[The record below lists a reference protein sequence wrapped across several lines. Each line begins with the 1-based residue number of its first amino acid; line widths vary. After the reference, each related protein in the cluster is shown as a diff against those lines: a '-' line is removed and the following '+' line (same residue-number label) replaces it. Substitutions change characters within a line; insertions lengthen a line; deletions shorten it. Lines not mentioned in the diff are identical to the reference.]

1 MKNLLHSLPQAVR
14 FGVTSLALFATVLV
28 YGQCPPPTPTSNAVS
43 VNCGSPA
50 TLTASGSPNYVWY
63 SDAAGTNMV
72 GTGASYTTPAL
83 TSNTTMYLRGAAGAA
98 QSGTLTYNINSIG
111 QLINMNSD
119 CGSGSR
125 YNGCSGNTGFSWVS
139 SVPAGATVTAVQIQL
154 SVGVECQA
162 GTRTTTINGTNGPTF
177 NTVSHC
183 NCSGSANPIFTLNI
197 NPANYVAVGNNQFL
211 ITNPPSCFGLY
222 SNNGSLPG
230 LFARVTVTYQSMP
243 CTSTVVA
250 VPITVNP
257 LPSPTAN
264 PVTINC
270 GNTATLTASGSAG
283 TYVWYS
289 DAAATQQVGTGASF
303 TTPALL
309 TNTTY
314 YVRTTSGQAGC
325 NTASLANVLSALN
338 NTANT
343 ISAAV
348 PNGYNFT
355 MDGPNGLN
363 STYISDGGNDMYDG
377 GNYIGTNLG
386 NNLTYS
392 DNAIIASNLFGA
404 GGQFFTR
411 KINNMWVLAADV
423 NNISSFHIT
432 GNNGADG
439 GGTLNGTIL
448 NITVGC
454 QQYRVLLKRVYS
466 AGDPSINQMVILP
479 GNANANHSWPGSTD
493 NTQHDI
499 TGLAGTTRLYYLL
512 YASASGGYIDDNTA
526 TNIATTFLTQVAATS
541 AGQGACQSNVV
552 AVPVTVNSNI
562 AQPVITGTTVIN
574 CGGSTTLTSSSGNNT
589 AWYSAA
595 ANGNL
600 LGQGSTYN
608 TGALAAGTTIYAVQA
623 SINSGSQ
630 TFNFTGAQQTWTVP
644 AGVTSVNVNVQGA
657 QGGNTSW
664 GTAGLGGRVQA
675 TVPVTPGQT
684 IIINVGGQGTTS
696 TAGWN
701 GGGQP
706 YGCGC
711 VGGGGG
717 ASDIRIGGNA
727 LANRAIVAGG
737 GGGAGYYWNW
747 QNNHGGHGGGMTGE
761 AGKTNNNYNPTYC
774 GQGGSQNAGGA
785 GASGWG
791 APAGTLGN
799 GGGSAYYGASG
810 GGGYYGGGSGYYG
823 GGAGG
828 GSSYTNNQAT
838 AVTHTQGFRQGNG
851 VVTITWNS
859 VGCASQPVAVPITV
873 NALAAASAAN
883 ATIGCGTTAALTA
896 AGGGGNSYT
905 WYSNANGSGQL
916 ANGASFTTP
925 SLTSNTTYYVASTS
939 GLAAGTA
946 FNFSNAAATGRTG
959 PTQAQVNSAYSGTNL
974 AGAVTIATQGI
985 QEWIVPQTGLYRILV
1000 NGAQGGGN
1008 GGLGARM
1015 QGDFNLTQGQ
1025 KLFIA
1030 VGQQGLGAQDGQA
1043 CGGGGGSFVATG
1055 NATYTTATALIVA
1068 GGGGGAS
1075 PQQGLPGLITTN
1087 GGQGEGCQVGGV
1099 NGNGGASAQNCG
1111 NGTGGAGG
1119 FLTDGQ
1125 STGSYGNQFGY
1136 GFISGAALGGISQ
1149 SGAREGGFG
1158 GGAGTHSNNTG
1169 GGPGG
1174 GYSGGSAP
1182 VHGSN
1187 YEGGGGGSFNNGA
1200 NAVNTQGIQSG
1211 HGNVVITPLTSP
1223 CVSPLTPVTV
1233 TVNALTAPTANNV
1246 TINCGQTATITAS
1259 NNLGAINWYSNA
1271 NGSTLLVAGASYT
1284 TPQLSATTTY
1294 YVGAGAG
1301 ACATAINP
1309 VVVTVNALA
1318 SPSVANPNVTI
1329 NCGQTAAL
1337 SAAGGGGNTITWFSN
1352 AAGSTV
1358 AGTGS
1363 PWTTPALSTATTYYV
1378 ASTTGMGAGTTY
1390 TFTNCSATGQFGPT
1404 QAQVNSAYTATNL
1417 ANNVTS
1423 QNGIQLWTVP
1433 ATATY
1438 RIEAFGAQGG
1448 GNNQFGRG
1456 AQIRGDFQ
1464 LNAGQQLKI
1473 LVGQQGGVSNSGSG
1487 GGGSFVT
1494 TSANVPLVVAGGGG
1508 GQYDANSQLFNAHAV
1523 TGNNGQATGCTS
1535 GGAGGN
1541 GGNGC
1546 NNSGAAGGGGLTTN
1560 GGNGTYGTG
1569 GLSFVNGGNGGN
1581 HGSNAICVGGFGG
1594 GGGTHGNTG
1603 GGGGGGGYSGG
1614 AGGYHSGNDGSGGGG
1629 GSFNGGTNP
1638 VNVGGIRTGHGL
1650 VTITQMSTPCASG
1663 LTPVVV
1669 NVNLPAAPTASAN
1682 AAVINCGQT
1691 SVLSAQGGGG
1701 NTYFWYSNANGST
1714 QVGTGASFTT
1724 PALGGNTTYYVSSGS
1739 AQAGSQTFNYTGSV
1753 QTFTAPITGAYTLD
1767 VYGARGGNITSY
1779 YPTNGGLGGR
1789 AQGTINL
1796 TAGQTI
1802 NIYVGEQGQDRQGNH
1817 PYGGCTNTPGGWNG
1831 GGANQSAGNGSPGGG
1846 ASDIRVGG
1854 NTLADRVI
1862 VAGGGGG
1869 CGWTY
1874 AAGGAGGGTTGGA
1887 GTNHPTGGGTQ
1898 AAGGAV
1904 GANSASCQKT
1914 AGSLGQGGTGSGS
1927 SAGGGGGGGGYYGGG
1942 GGGYDQGGGG
1952 GSSYI
1957 GGVTNGSTT
1966 PGVRNGHGQV
1976 IISWSGSGCQSQLVP
1991 VAITVNGPAAPNAAN
2006 VTINCG
2012 QTAALTANGGG
2023 GQQTLWFSNS
2033 NYTGQLATG
2042 NSYTTPV
2049 LNANTTYYVVSGNN
2063 PNGGATY
2070 TFTNCSATGQT
2081 GPTQAQVNSAYNATN
2096 LAGLVTSQNG
2106 IQLWTV
2112 PSTGTYRIE
2121 AFGAQGGGNAQF
2133 GRGAQIRGDFA
2144 LNAGQQLKILV
2155 GQQGNFVTSGSGGGG
2170 SFVTTSANA
2179 PLVVAGG
2186 GGGQYDGGS
2195 QLHNAHAV
2203 TGNNGQASGC
2213 TSGGTNG
2220 SGGNGC
2226 NNSGAAGGGGLN
2238 TNGTSGSYG
2247 SGGAAFV
2254 NGGVGGT
2261 SCCYGQCNGGF
2272 GGGASTHGNSGGGG
2286 GGGGYSGGAGGFH
2299 NGSTG
2304 NGGGGGSFNGGTNQV
2319 NNGGVRTGNGLVT
2332 IQLMTTPCFSAA
2344 TPVTVTVNALAAP
2357 TASANAATV
2366 TCGQTSVITASGGN
2380 NYTWYSNAA
2389 GTNQIGTSASYTT
2402 PVLSS
2407 STTYYVA
2414 ATTPQGGSQTFGYTG
2429 AVQTFTAPT
2438 AGVYTLE
2445 AWGAQG
2451 GNDPSNPN
2459 AIFGGR
2465 GGYAKGDVALTAGQ
2479 TIQIYV
2485 GQQGSGCM
2493 NSNWRSTGGGGATD
2507 FRLTGGNWNDN
2518 AGLLSRIL
2526 VAGGGGGRHGN
2537 NYEGVAYV
2545 GNDGGG
2551 STAPNFTANGVNV
2564 VGSTQ
2569 NGGGSSNN
2577 TNVAGSFGFSNPTP
2591 YSNTCSVGGWNGG
2604 ARGSDNWANGGGGG
2618 GWWGG
2623 VSSWPTGSG
2632 GSGYA
2637 YTAASWT
2644 PAGYTPTA
2652 AFQLANTQLIA
2663 GNTVMPD
2670 PAGGTMTGRAG
2681 NGIAKITWT
2690 GTGCTSALTPVTIT
2704 VNAIAAPAVAGNT
2717 ALCTNGSAN
2726 TTLTASGSQNGY
2738 AWFANANGTGALGT
2752 NAAYTTPN
2760 LNATTTYYV
2769 QSTTPQGGSQTFNY
2783 TGGIQTFTAPVN
2795 GTYTLEVWGAQGGG
2809 GANCFGTGGAGGY
2822 SKGNVTLTAG
2832 QVIHIGVGQAGF
2844 KSSSSTAYNGGGAGN
2859 PGDPGYTGGGATHM
2873 ATAGGVLA
2881 SLSGNQNSVL
2891 VVAGGGGGA
2900 AGGTCVCQYQGNGG
2914 VGGGTTGVSGTCSGN
2929 DCGYRPAGSGGTQN
2943 AGGTSQSAQIAAAFG
2958 LGATSSTNGGDCIQG
2973 GGGGGGWYG
2982 GGAGGHAGGGGGGGS
2997 GYVAPSLTVTQVTAG
3012 NASMPNPAGGNM
3024 TGRLGDGI
3032 AKITWTGTGC
3042 VSALTPVTVTVNA
3055 IPAAPSAN
3063 NPSICAGQTATINAS
3078 ANANW
3083 YTVPAGGA
3091 TIGQAQNYTTPSLNN
3106 NVTYYMEGVNGPCV
3120 SATRTPVTVTVNAN
3134 PASNAGASIV
3144 NTSTCGKDMVNI
3156 GGNALAAGQTGQWTM
3171 IQATNNAGGF
3181 QGLFANGGVQANDQ
3195 FTGTYGGTFVLRW
3208 SVTNSATG
3216 CVGQDTMVVT
3226 FHQPVDASL
3235 AGLIGQGD
3243 VLWCGLTGSDW
3254 STSTNWYLKQPAN
3267 GNYPNGYYQRMSG
3280 AVQPAINNEV
3290 FSINQASGGMCIGTN
3305 NIALSTGSNAE
3316 DVHVGSGIT
3325 LNLTNQ
3331 IVNIAQNLTNNGT
3344 IIASTGTVN
3353 FTGATNGTISGSGN
3367 TQLFD
3372 MTVNKSQGA
3381 TLTLQQPVLVTNTL
3395 TMTQGNVFT
3404 TNNNLLTLGTSSAAP
3419 GTLSYNTGTIV
3430 GPFKRYFTNA
3440 ATNGNEGL
3448 FPVGTSTYN
3457 RYASFSFGSTPGVD
3471 QFLTVEYVTGAP
3483 MQGGSPLYNGLP
3495 CIASGA
3501 LIQNYSADGY
3511 WSVVPT
3517 SNNYT
3522 APITTAPYSVT
3533 LFANN
3538 LTGMQTPQICRI
3550 IKSAGSNNAAQHHVA
3565 WQGCGTHTAIN
3576 AGVSPQAFAITSTA
3590 VQGFSWFNIGTSNN
3604 QALPVELVSFN
3615 GSCESEEVKLTW
3627 QTATEHNSSYYEVEK
3642 SRDGMEWQ
3650 VLTTVTA
3657 AGNSTQLLNYE
3668 TMDVHAM
3675 EGNNYYR
3682 LTQVDIDGTR
3692 KTYDAINVSCS
3703 GSTKGY
3709 FSAYPNPSTGAFQV
3723 ILNDKKLI
3731 GSSVLTVRDTKGAAL
3746 LNRSIEVKPGINM
3759 FNVSD
3764 LNLAPGVYYL
3774 QIVNGERTTDVLK
3787 EVIR

>member
-1 MKNLLHSLPQAVR
+1 
-14 FGVTSLALFATVLV
+14 
-28 YGQCPPPTPTSNAVS
+28 
-43 VNCGSPA
+43 
-50 TLTASGSPNYVWY
+50 
-63 SDAAGTNMV
+63 MV

-98 QSGTLTYNINSIG
+98 QSGTLTYNINSVG

-139 SVPAGATVTAVQIQL
+139 AVPAGATVTAVQIQL

-303 TTPALL
+303 TTPALVAG
-309 TNTTY
+309 TTY

-325 NTASLANVLSALN
+325 TTASLANVLSSLN
-338 NTANT
+338 ANAGV
-343 ISAAV
+343 ISATV

-512 YASASGGYIDDNTA
+512 YAAASGGYIDDNTA
-526 TNIATTFLTQVAATS
+526 TNIATTFLTQVAATA
-541 AGQGACQSNVV
+541 AGQGACLSNVV

-562 AQPVITGTTVIN
+562 SQPVITGTTAIN

-595 ANGNL
+595 AGGNL
-600 LGQGSTYN
+600 LGTGSTYT
-608 TGALAAGTTIYAVQA
+608 TGSLAAATTIYAVQA
-623 SINSGSQ
+623 NMNQGSQ
-630 TFNFTGAQQTWTVP
+630 VFNYTGAQQTWTVP
-644 AGVTSVNVNVQGA
+644 AGVTSINVDVQGA
-657 QGGNTSW
+657 QGGQTSY
-664 GTAGLGGRVQA
+664 GTAGRGGRTQA
-675 TVPVTPGQT
+675 TIPVSPGAT
-684 IIINVGGQGTTS
+684 IIVNVGGQGNYS
-696 TAGWN
+696 TGGWN
-701 GGGQP
+701 GGGNP

-747 QNNHGGHGGGMTGE
+747 NNDHGGNGGGLTGE
-761 AGKTNNNYNPTYC
+761 AGKTNNNYNATYC
-774 GQGGSQNAGGA
+774 GQGGTQAAGGA
-785 GASGWG
+785 GASGFG
-791 APAGTLGN
+791 APAGSLGT
-799 GGGSAYYGASG
+799 GGGSAYYAGSG

-823 GGAGG
+823 GGGGG

-838 AVTHTQGFRQGNG
+838 GVTHTQGFKTGNG
-851 VVTITWNS
+851 MVTISWNS

-896 AGGGGNSYT
+896 AGGGGNTYT
-905 WYSNANGSGQL
+905 WYSNANGTGQL
-916 ANGASFTTP
+916 ATGANFTTP
-925 SLTSNTTYYVASTS
+925 SLSANTTYYVASTS

-985 QEWIVPQTGLYRILV
+985 QEWIVPQTGLYRILA

-1025 KLFIA
+1025 KLFIV
-1030 VGQQGLGAQDGQA
+1030 VGQQGLGAQDGNA
-1043 CGGGGGSFVATG
+1043 CGGGGGTFVATG
-1055 NATYTTATALIVA
+1055 NATYTTATAVIVA

-1111 NGTGGAGG
+1111 DGTGGAGG

-1125 STGSYGNQFGY
+1125 STGSYGNQRGY
-1136 GFISGAALGGISQ
+1136 GFISGAALGGTSQ

-1200 NAVNTQGIQSG
+1200 NPVNTQGIQSG

-1246 TINCGQTATITAS
+1246 TINCGQTATVTAS

-1318 SPSVANPNVTI
+1318 SPAVANPNVTI

-1337 SAAGGGGNTITWFSN
+1337 AAAGGGGNTITWFSN

-1448 GNNQFGRG
+1448 GANQFGQG

-1464 LNAGQQLKI
+1464 LTAGQQIKI

-1494 TSANVPLVVAGGGG
+1494 TSANVPLLVAGGGG
-1508 GQYDANSQLFNAHAV
+1508 GQYSTSSLLHNAHAV
-1523 TGNNGQATGCTS
+1523 TANNGQATGCTS

-1546 NNSGAAGGGGLTTN
+1546 NNSGASGGGGLSSN
-1560 GGNGTYGTG
+1560 GGNGSYGTG
-1569 GLSFVNGGNGGN
+1569 GQSFINGGNGGN
-1581 HGSNAICVGGFGG
+1581 HGSNASCVGGFGG

-1614 AGGYHSGNDGSGGGG
+1614 AGGYHDNNTGSGGGG
-1629 GSFNGGTNP
+1629 GSYNNGTNQ
-1638 VNVGGIRTGHGL
+1638 VNAGGVRTGHGL
-1650 VTITQMSTPCASG
+1650 VTITQMSTPCASA

-1669 NVNLPAAPTASAN
+1669 NVNLPASPS
-1682 AAVINCGQT
+1682 AAVPAAVNCGQT
-1691 SVLSAQGGGG
+1691 AVLNANGGGG
-1701 NTYFWYSNANGST
+1701 NTYYWYSNANGST

-1724 PALGGNTTYYVSSGS
+1724 PALSGSTTYYVSSGTS
-1739 AQAGSQTFNYTGSV
+1739 QAGSQT
-1753 QTFTAPITGAYTLD
+1753 
-1767 VYGARGGNITSY
+1767 
-1779 YPTNGGLGGR
+1779 
-1789 AQGTINL
+1789 
-1796 TAGQTI
+1796 
-1802 NIYVGEQGQDRQGNH
+1802 
-1817 PYGGCTNTPGGWNG
+1817 
-1831 GGANQSAGNGSPGGG
+1831 
-1846 ASDIRVGG
+1846 
-1854 NTLADRVI
+1854 
-1862 VAGGGGG
+1862 
-1869 CGWTY
+1869 
-1874 AAGGAGGGTTGGA
+1874 
-1887 GTNHPTGGGTQ
+1887 
-1898 AAGGAV
+1898 
-1904 GANSASCQKT
+1904 
-1914 AGSLGQGGTGSGS
+1914 
-1927 SAGGGGGGGGYYGGG
+1927 
-1942 GGGYDQGGGG
+1942 
-1952 GSSYI
+1952 
-1957 GGVTNGSTT
+1957 
-1966 PGVRNGHGQV
+1966 
-1976 IISWSGSGCQSQLVP
+1976 
-1991 VAITVNGPAAPNAAN
+1991 
-2006 VTINCG
+2006 
-2012 QTAALTANGGG
+2012 
-2023 GQQTLWFSNS
+2023 
-2033 NYTGQLATG
+2033 
-2042 NSYTTPV
+2042 
-2049 LNANTTYYVVSGNN
+2049 
-2063 PNGGATY
+2063 
-2070 TFTNCSATGQT
+2070 
-2081 GPTQAQVNSAYNATN
+2081 YN
-2096 LAGLVTSQNG
+2096 
-2106 IQLWTV
+2106 
-2112 PSTGTYRIE
+2112 
-2121 AFGAQGGGNAQF
+2121 
-2133 GRGAQIRGDFA
+2133 
-2144 LNAGQQLKILV
+2144 
-2155 GQQGNFVTSGSGGGG
+2155 
-2170 SFVTTSANA
+2170 
-2179 PLVVAGG
+2179 
-2186 GGGQYDGGS
+2186 
-2195 QLHNAHAV
+2195 
-2203 TGNNGQASGC
+2203 
-2213 TSGGTNG
+2213 
-2220 SGGNGC
+2220 
-2226 NNSGAAGGGGLN
+2226 
-2238 TNGTSGSYG
+2238 
-2247 SGGAAFV
+2247 
-2254 NGGVGGT
+2254 
-2261 SCCYGQCNGGF
+2261 
-2272 GGGASTHGNSGGGG
+2272 
-2286 GGGGYSGGAGGFH
+2286 
-2299 NGSTG
+2299 
-2304 NGGGGGSFNGGTNQV
+2304 
-2319 NNGGVRTGNGLVT
+2319 
-2332 IQLMTTPCFSAA
+2332 
-2344 TPVTVTVNALAAP
+2344 
-2357 TASANAATV
+2357 
-2366 TCGQTSVITASGGN
+2366 
-2380 NYTWYSNAA
+2380 
-2389 GTNQIGTSASYTT
+2389 
-2402 PVLSS
+2402 
-2407 STTYYVA
+2407 
-2414 ATTPQGGSQTFGYTG
+2414 YTG
-2429 AVQTFTAPT
+2429 AVQTFTAPAT
-2438 AGVYTLE
+2438 GVYTLE

-2465 GGYAKGDVALTAGQ
+2465 GGYSKGDVTLTAGQ

-2493 NSNWRSTGGGGATD
+2493 NSSWRSTGGGGATD

-2551 STAPNFTANGVNV
+2551 STAPNFTANGTSVT
-2564 VGSTQ
+2564 GSTQ
-2569 NGGGSSNN
+2569 NSGGSSNN

-2591 YSNTCSVGGWNGG
+2591 YSNTCSAGGWNGG

-2652 AFQLANTQLIA
+2652 AYQLANTQLIA
-2663 GNTVMPD
+2663 GNTVMPN

-2681 NGIAKITWT
+2681 NGIAKITWSGSGCQSQLVPVAVTVNGPAAPNATNVTINCGQTAALTANGGGGQQTLWFSNSNNTGQLATGNSYTTPVLSANTTYYVVSGNNPNGGTVYTFTNANQTGASGPTQAQLNAAYAGTSLAGTVTSQNGIQLWTVPTTGQYIIDARGARGGSYPGRNTGGNGARMVGTFNLTAGQQIKILVGQEGYYGGGGGGTFVATSANVPLIVAGGGGGGGSACGGPIPHAGVGTNGGNSNSPCTGQIYQGGTNGAGGNGPGGNGGPGGGFNTNGTPGDGNAGQAFVNGGLGSAVGWFGGFGGGGGTTDDQGAGGGGYSGGAGDVEDGDGGAGGSFNAGSNQTNTPSFQAGMGQVTITALTTPCFSTATPVTVTVNALAAPTASANAATISCGQTSVITASGGNNYTWYSDAAGTTQVATGATFTTPLLASSTTYYVQNNSGSANVTRTFTPAGATGNTGPTQAQVNAAYAGTPLANQVTIATQGIQQWTVPAT
-2690 GTGCTSALTPVTIT
+2690 GTYTITAAGAKGGNANNAVGGSGRSITITTNLTQGHVIRVLVGQEGGNLTFTTGWAGGGGGGSFVVNQTTNQLILAAAGGGGAAQGSASYPYTLNGGNASAHNVVNGSNGTNSAGSWCSVGNGGANGAGGTGGGGAGGAGWNSNGTVGSYGGGGGQMFNSGGLGGVNQTYCGAWTSSTNGGFGGGGGAGMCTSYEATGGGGGGYSGGGGGACRVGAGGGGGCFFTGTFVSESLNNGMGVVTITGSGGAAICTSTLTPVAIT

-2717 ALCTNGSAN
+2717 ALCANGSAN

-2738 AWFANANGTGALGT
+2738 AWYANANGTGALGT

-2844 KSSSSTAYNGGGAGN
+2844 KSSSATAYNGGGAGN

-2891 VVAGGGGGA
+2891 LVAGGGGGA

-2914 VGGGTTGVSGTCSGN
+2914 AGGGTTGVSGTCSGN

-2943 AGGTSQSAQIAAAFG
+2943 AGGTSQSASVASGFG
-2958 LGATSSTNGGDCIQG
+2958 LGATSSTNTGDCIQG

-2997 GYVAPSLTVTQVTAG
+2997 GYVAAALTVTQVTAG

-3032 AKITWTGTGC
+3032 AKITWSGTGC
-3042 VSALTPVTVTVNA
+3042 VSSLTPVTVTVNA

-3063 NPSICAGQTATINAS
+3063 AASICTGQTATLNAS

-3083 YTVPAGGA
+3083 YTVPTGGA
-3091 TIGQAQNYTTPSLNN
+3091 SIGQAQAYTTPALNN
-3106 NVTYYMEGVNGPCV
+3106 TITYYMEGVSGPCV
-3120 SATRTPVTVTVNAN
+3120 SATRTPVTVTVNAG
-3134 PASNAGASIV
+3134 PATNAGTSIV
-3144 NTSTCGKDMVNI
+3144 DASTCGKNTVNV
-3156 GGNALAAGQTGQWTM
+3156 GGNALAAGQNGQWTVLS
-3171 IQATNNAGGF
+3171 AANNAGIPGTF
-3181 QGLFANGGVQANDQ
+3181 SMGTSANDV
-3195 FTGTYGGTFVLRW
+3195 FTGHYGATYVLQW
-3208 SVTNSATG
+3208 QITNQSNG
-3216 CVGQDTMVVT
+3216 CVGTDTMVVT
-3226 FHQPVDASL
+3226 FNQPSDASI
-3235 AGLIGQGD
+3235 AGLITTND
-3243 VLWCGLTGSDW
+3243 LLWCGLTGTNW
-3254 STSTNWYLKQPAN
+3254 STSTNWYQKQAA
-3267 GNYPNGYYQRMSG
+3267 GHYIRMSG

-3290 FSINQASGGMCIGTN
+3290 FTVSIANAGFCVGTN
-3305 NIALSTGSNAE
+3305 NPTLTVASNSE
-3316 DVHVGSGIT
+3316 DVYVGPGIT
-3325 LNLTNQ
+3325 WNLSNDS
-3331 IVNIAQNLTNNGT
+3331 INIAENLVNNGT
-3344 IIASTGTVN
+3344 IIASTGVVN
-3353 FTGATNGTISGSGN
+3353 FTGSNNSTISGSGT

-3372 MTVNKSQGA
+3372 MRVNKSAGA
-3381 TLTLQQPVLVTNTL
+3381 TLTLQHPVLVTNTL
-3395 TMTQGNVFT
+3395 TMNQGNVFT
-3404 TNNNLLTLGTSSAAP
+3404 TSANLLTLGSSSAAP
-3419 GTLSYNTGTIV
+3419 GSLSYNSGTIV
-3430 GPFKRYFTNA
+3430 GPFKRYFANA
-3440 ATNGNEGL
+3440 ASAGTAGL
-3448 FPVGTSTYN
+3448 FPVGTATYN
-3457 RYASFSFGSTPGVD
+3457 RYADFNFGSGPGVD
-3471 QFLTVEYVTGAP
+3471 QYLTVEYITGAP
-3483 MQGGSPLYNGLP
+3483 LQGGVPLYNGLP
-3495 CIASGA
+3495 LIASGS

-3511 WSVVPT
+3511 WSVIPT
-3517 SNNYT
+3517 NNNYA
-3522 APITTAPYSVT
+3522 APITSVNYGVT

-3538 LTGMQTPQICRI
+3538 LTGMQSPQVCRI
-3550 IKSAGSNNAAQHHVA
+3550 IKSAGSNNAGQHHVA
-3565 WQGCGTHTAIN
+3565 WQACGTHTAIN
-3576 AGVSPQAFAITSTA
+3576 GAANPQAFLITSTA
-3590 VQGFSWFNIGTSNN
+3590 TQGFSWFNIGTPNS
-3604 QALPVELVSFN
+3604 QALPVELLSFN
-3615 GSCESEEVKLTW
+3615 GECNEGQVNVSW
-3627 QTATEHNSSYYEVEK
+3627 QTATEHNSDYFEVEK
-3642 SRDGMEWQ
+3642 SRDGMNWQ
-3650 VLTTVTA
+3650 VLTTVNA
-3657 AGNSTQLLNYE
+3657 AGNSTQLLNY
-3668 TMDVHAM
+3668 DAVDAHAM

-3682 LTQVDIDGTR
+3682 LTQVDIDGTT
-3692 KTYDAINVSCS
+3692 KTYDVINVSCS
-3703 GSTKGY
+3703 GSAKGY
-3709 FSAYPNPSTGAFQV
+3709 FSAYPNPSTGSFQV
-3723 ILNDKKLI
+3723 ILNDKNLV
-3731 GSSVLTVRDTKGAAL
+3731 GSGILSVKDTKGSEL
-3746 LNRSIEVKPGINM
+3746 LNRTIDVKPGINM
-3759 FNVSD
+3759 FSVTD
-3764 LNLAPGVYYL
+3764 LNLAPGVYYI
-3774 QIVNGERTTDVLK
+3774 QIVNGERATEVLK